1 MLTTI
6 FLIALAVLLVSGI
19 LLITKIATVIV
30 GVLIVIA
37 VIRWLFNKF
46 FKRKE
51 NQES

>member
-6 FLIALAVLLVSGI
+6 FLVALAVLLVSGI
-19 LLITKIATVIV
+19 LLIGKIATVIV

-37 VIRWLFNKF
+37 VIKWLVNKV

-51 NQES
+51 ES